1 MTDWYYARDGRR
13 IGPLSLEALVAL
25 ANDGKI
31 AASDLVWHESLPA
44 WTPAGEVA
52 QLAGI
57 SFSEPVQPPMTAA
70 ASSAAS
76 TSNPY
81 SAPQS
86 IWIDPAA
93 TAASAP
99 MAGAEIQPGSDPIDV
114 SACISR
120 AFDLTKRH
128 YLTIFIVGLVYLGC
142 IFGSSFIF
150 GFIEIA
156 IKSAI
161 AGSLDLEPTTTDQ
174 PGMLALSLAFN
185 LAQQVISLFLQLG
198 MIRVGLNLVS
208 NREVTV
214 GLVFGQSAK
223 LLRAIGATIL
233 FTIAMLVGLMLLIV
247 PGIYIALRY
256 GQYLNAIVDK
266 DLGVFDAFE
275 YSSRITEE
283 NRLNLFGL
291 NILNILIVLAGLLAC
306 LIGLAFAAPVAW
318 LASLVAYRW
327 MQYGRDVVLDR

>member
-1 MTDWYYARDGRR
+1 MTDWYYARGEQR
-13 IGPLSLEALVAL
+13 IGPMSLDALLAL

-31 AASDLVWHESLPA
+31 AASDLVWHPSLPA

-52 QLAGI
+52 QLAGVA
-57 SFSEPVQPPMTAA
+57 FSGAA
-70 ASSAAS
+70 EAHRNATSASAS
-76 TSNPY
+76 PNPY

-86 IWIDPAA
+86 VWIDPAA
-93 TAASAP
+93 AAFAP
-99 MAGAEIQPGSDPIDV
+99 MAGAEIRPGSDPIDV

-128 YLTIFIVGLVYLGC
+128 YLTIFIIGLVYLGC
-142 IFGSSFIF
+142 IFGSSFLL

-156 IKSAI
+156 IKSVI
-161 AGSLDLEPTTTDQ
+161 AGRLDFEPTTTDQ
-174 PGMLALSLAFN
+174 TGLFALSLALN
-185 LAQQVISLFLQLG
+185 LVSQVISLFLQLG
-198 MIRVGLNLVS
+198 LIRVGLNLVS
-208 NREVTV
+208 DREVAV
-214 GLVFGQSAK
+214 GLIFGESAK
-223 LLRAIGATIL
+223 LLRAVGATIL
-233 FTIAMLVGLMLLIV
+233 FSIAVLVGLVLLIV

-256 GQYLNAIVDK
+256 GQYLNAMVDK
-266 DLGVFDAFE
+266 DLGVVDAFE

-291 NILNILIVLAGLLAC
+291 SILNILIVLAGILAC

-327 MQYGRDVVLDR
+327 MQYGRDVVVDR